1 MNLYSQFS
9 TLPQYFS
16 SVNKFGIMYMYLL
29 SSLTQSLV
37 MIISNIIYRSNDKL
51 NLKKIMRKM
60 YYLYSI
66 SIDCILF
73 KK

>member
-51 NLKKIMRKM
+51 NLKKNHEKDVLSLFYKYR
-60 YYLYSI
+60 LYFI
-66 SIDCILF
+66 
-73 KK
+73 